1 MKYYKHID
9 GLRALAVLAVVLF
22 HLDISWVKSGFLG
35 VDIFFVI
42 SGFLITSII
51 IRDLENKT
59 FSIKNFYL
67 RRMRRILPA
76 LIVVLI
82 FSTIFAW
89 LILLPQDLR
98 DYSKSLVSALGS
110 FSNLYFFSSLSFGYF
125 STDSELIPLL
135 HTWSLGI
142 EEQFYIFW
150 PLFLIAA
157 FSIPVK
163 LKKRV
168 EMSIHHKLLYGCIIL
183 TILSLV
189 SLIFLN
195 GSEYYYFPVTRAFEL
210 LFGCFLAIYS
220 VNKEITLSKLTANIL
235 GLISVVL
242 MLVPILFVK
251 VFYPGLGMIEAC
263 LGATLFIYV
272 GLNNNV
278 SFIHRVF
285 SLKPLVA
292 IGLISYSLY
301 LWHWPIIAYV
311 NYLSIDSTY
320 LIKAIILIASFGLAT
335 LTYFLVEKPF
345 RYKFKIS
352 FSKTLIVLWII
363 PILLTSS
370 FALCTQYIKNFAVN
384 IPPPIVDLRKLNGVY
399 GFEGVDEDK
408 CFLANS
414 TAEFSSKML
423 PPESKCLIGDASQDK
438 DTNILF
444 IGDSHV
450 RAEFPMLGVWLSN
463 IHRSAYLVSQ
473 RSTPFIV
480 NEPNTESGISVY
492 DRNQAIK
499 DLIEKRRFKHIILGG
514 DWSGASN
521 VGHLSGIEDS
531 IKLIIENNAT
541 PIVILD
547 TPELPKGF
555 NNYCDVL
562 SFKFILLFDPHH
574 CDVSFEYVKNQQKEF
589 IDLINILAVK
599 YPQLVLVDPKKVLC
613 DSDYCKTSLNGIP
626 VYADSHHLNYLGS
639 QEIAKVYLKKYGNP
653 LASVV
658 K

>member
-22 HLDISWVKSGFLG
+22 HLNISWIKSGFLG

-110 FSNLYFFSSLSFGYF
+110 FSNLYFFHSLSFGYF

-163 LKKRV
+163 LKNQV

-195 GSEYYYFPVTRAFEL
+195 GSAYYYFPVTRAFEL

-220 VNKEITLSKLTANIL
+220 VNKEITLSKLTANAL

-263 LGATLFIYV
+263 LGAALFIYV
-272 GLNNNV
+272 GLNNNT
-278 SFIHRVF
+278 SFIHRIF

-345 RYKFKIS
+345 RYKFKMP

-363 PILLTSS
+363 PVLLASS
-370 FALCTQYIKNFAVN
+370 FALCTRYIKNFAVN
-384 IPPPIVDLRKLNGVY
+384 IPPPIVDLRKLNGIY
-399 GFEGVDEDK
+399 GFERVDENK
-408 CFLANS
+408 CFLQNS
-414 TAEFSSKML
+414 SPEFTSKML

-444 IGDSHV
+444 IGDSHA

-463 IHRSAYLVSQ
+463 IHKSAYLVSQ
-473 RSTPFIV
+473 RSTPFIE
-480 NEPNTESGISVY
+480 NLPNTELGVSMI
-492 DRNQAIK
+492 DRNNALK
-499 DLIEKRRFKHIILGG
+499 DLIRKQSFKYVVLGG
-514 DWSGASN
+514 DWSEKSN
-521 VGHLSGIEDS
+521 QPYISGIEES
-531 IKLIIENNAT
+531 IKLIIKNHAV
-541 PIVILD
+541 PVVILD
-547 TPELPKGF
+547 TPKLPKGF
-555 NNYCDVL
+555 NNYCIV
-562 SFKFILLFDPHH
+562 STAKFILLFDPHH
-574 CDVSFEYVKNQQKEF
+574 CELPLEYVQKQQERF
-589 IDLINILAVK
+589 IKLIYKLKAKYPEMVLIN
-599 YPQLVLVDPKKVLC
+599 PKKVLC
-613 DSDYCKTSLNGIP
+613 NDSYCKTSLNGIP
-626 VYADSHHLNYLGS
+626 VYLDGHHLNYLGS
-639 QEIAKVYLKKYGNP
+639 QEIAKEYLKKYGNP
-653 LASVV
+653 LAPII